1 MKPLVLIDFDGVINA
16 VAQQHWQKAW
26 KDMTEDTFVDRR
38 GYNIPVNFSPTLVE
52 FINILSNVADIE
64 WLTTWKRDT
73 ELLPAQ
79 IGINVFPWHDEI
91 HKGPPWGEEWWK
103 FDVVKKIAAENPG
116 RKVLWID
123 DDIPPNSWE
132 PERLFLFRNVL
143 WETIVPRE
151 DTGLTPAHCESII
164 EFVSK

>member
-103 FDVVKKIAAENPG
+103 FDVVKKIATENPG

-123 DDIPPNSWE
+123 DDIPSNSWE

>member
-1 MKPLVLIDFDGVINA
+1 
-16 VAQQHWQKAW
+16 
-26 KDMTEDTFVDRR
+26 MTEDTFVDRR
-38 GYNIPVNFSPTLVE
+38 GYKIPVNFSPTLVE

-91 HKGPPWGEEWWK
+91 HKGPPWGEAWWK

-123 DDIPPNSWE
+123 DDIPSNSWE

-164 EFVSK
+164 EFVSN

>member
-1 MKPLVLIDFDGVINA
+1 MKPLVLVEFDGVFNA

-26 KDMTEDTFVDRR
+26 EDMKEIVFIDRL
-38 GYNIPVNFSPTLVE
+38 GYKIPVNFSPTLVE
-52 FINILSNVADIE
+52 FFNILSNVADIE

-73 ELLPAQ
+73 ELFPAQ
-79 IGINVFPWHDEI
+79 LGFNQFPWHDELR
-91 HKGPPWGEEWWK
+91 KGPPWGNEWWK
-103 FDVVKKIAAENPG
+103 FEVAKKIATENPS

-123 DDIPPNSWE
+123 DEIPLQSWE
-132 PERLFLFRNVL
+132 PERLFVFRQE

-151 DTGLTPAHCESII
+151 DTGLTPEHCESII